1 MSQSTQLFNDLNGS
15 RVTRAKLESILKTAK
30 TENNIDVIY
39 RISKVL
45 NDFPDFKKFEIN
57 LTPIPKGLNAPRH
70 VGSYKQALDNCGRLR
85 KGWKFEN
92 GSVVKVEKPKAKAQP
107 KPKAQPKKSEKNDL
121 KNKILQLKDKY
132 NFDLKDNFP
141 VITKGLN
148 GCYLADGHEI
158 ITEDV
163 ADLFNDDIYTGLNAS
178 AKDVEAIVNSLIL
191 EKIKTGEKLPA
202 WKQSW
207 ATKSSILAQN
217 FETKKE
223 YTGSNAMILNV
234 LLGSIMPT
242 PYYLT
247 ASQIEKMKGSIKKG
261 AKSVP
266 LVYYN
271 FIYTLKDL
279 SKNPEAEANLLSKIN
294 GFRIER
300 KNKKTIVLSK
310 DNYAGQLLSEK
321 EVSLLG
327 LDRNEYLTKGFLR
340 YYRVFNIADT
350 TGIDYEVPSATPK
363 TEVERIKIAED
374 IINGYVDSPKIVL
387 NKDEAVYNILKDEI
401 GIPNIEQFSP
411 KEEYYSTL
419 FHEIIHSTM
428 HESRLN
434 RLEHY
439 KGKDKNAQY
448 AFEELIAE
456 LGASYLCGLAG
467 ILEVTH
473 LNSSSYLKGWHE
485 KLQKYTEQY
494 SDFFIYA
501 TKEAQKAVDYVLK
514 GYNASSESNEDS
526 EDKSKEKARAKAK
539 ALKLKLKLKLR
550 TKNL

>member
-1 MSQSTQLFNDLNGS
+1 MSKAIEKFNGLNGT
-15 RVTRAKLESILKTAK
+15 VATRQQLEEIISIAKK
-30 TENNIDVIY
+30 ENAVDVIY
-39 RISKVL
+39 RCSKPL
-45 NDFPDFKKFEIN
+45 NEYPELSNFEIN
-57 LTPIPKGLNAPRH
+57 LEKPISTGLNAPRH
-70 VGSYKQALDNCGRLR
+70 VGSYKQALDDCGRLR

-92 GSVVKVEKPKAKAQP
+92 GTVVKVEPKT
-107 KPKAQPKKSEKNDL
+107 KKSTPAKKNSAPKTPTLKQKILDL
-121 KNKILQLKDKY
+121 KKKY
-132 NFDLKDNFP
+132 NFSNHSSFP
-141 VITKGLN
+141 VITRGLN
-148 GCYLADGHEI
+148 GVFLADGHEI
-158 ITEDV
+158 ISEDE
-163 ADLFNDDIYTGLNAS
+163 AFLYNDDVFTGLNAS
-178 AKDVEAIVNSLIL
+178 AKDVESIVNELIL

-207 ATKSSILAQN
+207 ATKSSVLAQN

-271 FIYTLKDL
+271 FIHTLKDF
-279 SKNPEAEANLLSKIN
+279 SKNPEAEQNLLSKIR
-294 GFRIER
+294 GYKIER
-300 KNKKTIVLSK
+300 KGKKVVVL
-310 DNYAGQLLSEK
+310 DAGNYAGQLLTEK
-321 EVSLLG
+321 EIDYLN
-327 LDRNEYLTKGFLR
+327 LDRNEYISKGFLK

-350 TGIDYEVPSATPK
+350 TGIEYSIPVPKPTTEADRIAT
-363 TEVERIKIAED
+363 AEA
-374 IINGYVDSPKIVL
+374 IVKGYIDCPKIVL
-387 NKDEAVYNILKDEI
+387 NKDEAIYNLTKDEI
-401 GIPNIEQFSP
+401 GIPDLSQFDP

-419 FHEIIHSTM
+419 FHEMIHSTM
-428 HESRLN
+428 SENRLN

-467 ILEVTH
+467 ILNVTY
-473 LNSSSYLKGWHE
+473 LNSTSYLKGWHE

-501 TKEAQKAVDYVLK
+501 TKEAQKAVDYILK
-514 GYNASSESNEDS
+514 GYNETKPAETFGNE
-526 EDKSKEKARAKAK
+526 KAKAK
-539 ALKLKLKLKLR
+539 AKANALKLKLKLKLR
-550 TKNL
+550 TQ